1 MVGLRLQSEW
11 HLERARLLRQLCN
24 QLQLGCALLGERQR
38 DRRVLPAPK
47 GSADGKPEHFPTL
60 SEKELRAVAA
70 AYLAEEHLL
79 IPAEEGRRIVR
90 EEELLTP
97 ADEAAWV
104 AKLPSDVMV
113 LLRHVA
119 KAAAEGGLDL
129 SKKEWRPRPSG
140 FFTASG
146 PPPTGT
152 TQEGEEQA
160 SWMTFKLPD
169 GAAWYALPLPTEEPK
184 K

>member
-1 MVGLRLQSEW
+1 M
-11 HLERARLLRQLCN
+11 
-24 QLQLGCALLGERQR
+24 
-38 DRRVLPAPK
+38 
-47 GSADGKPEHFPTL
+47 
-60 SEKELRAVAA
+60 
-70 AYLAEEHLL
+70 
-79 IPAEEGRRIVR
+79 R

-129 SKKEWRPRPSG
+129 AKKEWRPRPSG

>member
-1 MVGLRLQSEW
+1 MVGLRLQSNW
-11 HLERARLLRQLCN
+11 HLERARLLRQLCR
-24 QLQLGCALLGERQR
+24 QLQLGCVLLGERQR
-38 DRRVLPAPK
+38 GRRVRPAPK
-47 GSADGKPEHFPTL
+47 GSADGTPEHFPTL
-60 SEKELRAVAA
+60 SELELRAIAA

-79 IPAEEGRRIVR
+79 VVAEEGRRIVR
-90 EEELLTP
+90 EEALLTA
-97 ADEAAWV
+97 ADDAAWV

-129 SKKEWRPRPSG
+129 SKKEWRPRPSR

-146 PPPTGT
+146 PPPAGNN
-152 TQEGEEQA
+152 EGEQP

-169 GAAWYALPLPTEEPK
+169 GSAWLALPTGELKE
-184 K
+184 